1 MEAAVKPEQ
10 VFSDD
15 YVVDWQLVGTGA
27 PVRHRIEDREVR
39 GRARARL
46 HLQDP
51 VPNGREV
58 ARSSGNEEAA

>member
-1 MEAAVKPEQ
+1 MEAALKPEQ
-10 VFSDD
+10 VCSDD
-15 YVVDWQLVGTGA
+15 YAVDWQLVGTGA
-27 PVRHRIEDREVR
+27 AVRHGIEDREVR

-46 HLQDP
+46 NLRDP